1 MRVVR
6 SRSTWKRCRGELG
19 NGNAG
24 NGCVQGAAADE
35 MHPLSVMPTKARVA
49 QMLEDD
55 LQKSV
60 RLERTDMGTRKGTFP
75 PFLSFVTQPCFS
87 FEHSPLD
94 KTPTAPSWV
103 SPFHKSFRMKKKER
117 AFGLKLLL
125 LLLLELCKFFQR
137 SKPVLQ

>member
-1 MRVVR
+1 ME
-6 SRSTWKRCRGELG
+6 TLPGELG

-60 RLERTDMGTRKGTFP
+60 RLERTDMGTRKGAFP
-75 PFLSFVTQPCFS
+75 LFFCYPAMFFF
-87 FEHSPLD
+87 
-94 KTPTAPSWV
+94 
-103 SPFHKSFRMKKKER
+103 R
-117 AFGLKLLL
+117 AFTSRQNANCPFMGFSL
-125 LLLLELCKFFQR
+125 
-137 SKPVLQ
+137 S